1 MVQAQNTM
9 RRIGLDLINEKR
21 RTIGRHPI
29 GVQETVGI
37 TKKDKTSEIEV
48 EPAHGRDLLS
58 VLSQSSPSNY
68 EKTFLIHP
76 SSLDTVRSNISSTPS
91 QRMSIDE
98 VLCQISTFLAAGH
111 ETTCSALT
119 WCLYALAKDQ
129 RVQSKLRDTLWEV
142 QEVDRQQQEQAHHHK
157 EALTDQILKCAYLDW
172 VVRECLRLHAPVT
185 TTMRVCMRDHDEIPL
200 LNPIHLPHPPRHN
213 GSGEYMGVNEAET
226 SDHHIHDTGES
237 RETIVENDQFGTR
250 SGITR
255 TTVTRQTISIRKWDI
270 ISVPIQ
276 AINKSEVF
284 WGEDASVFRWVCNFI
299 FLLAV

>member
-1 MVQAQNTM
+1 
-9 RRIGLDLINEKR
+9 
-21 RTIGRHPI
+21 
-29 GVQETVGI
+29 
-37 TKKDKTSEIEV
+37 
-48 EPAHGRDLLS
+48 
-58 VLSQSSPSNY
+58 
-68 EKTFLIHP
+68 
-76 SSLDTVRSNISSTPS
+76 
-91 QRMSIDE
+91 MSIDE

-142 QEVDRQQQEQAHHHK
+142 QEVDRQRQGQTHHHQ

-213 GSGEYMGVNEAET
+213 VSGEHMGVNEADT
-226 SDHHIHDTGES
+226 SNHHIHDTGEFG
-237 RETIVENDQFGTR
+237 ETILENDQFGRR
-250 SGITR
+250 SGSTR
-255 TTVTRQTISIRKWDI
+255 TTVTRQTISIQKWDI

-284 WGEDASVFRWVCNFI
+284 WGEDASVFRWVCNLFI
-299 FLLAV
+299 LFAV